1 MALLRLVFMGSAEF
15 AVPTLLALLDA
26 GHDIAAVYTQPPR
39 PAGRGQRERPCP
51 VHAFAEDR
59 TLPVRLPYSLNDK
72 ADQEAFR
79 ELGADAAVVAAYGLL
94 LPKPILET
102 PRLGCF
108 NVHASLLPRWRGAAP
123 IQRAI
128 LAGDDKSGVT
138 IMHMDEGLDT
148 GPVLM
153 SSETPIDGATTASGL
168 HDRLAELGAGL
179 MVMTL
184 DRVSAGK
191 IGGTPQPEDGITYA
205 DKLEKKEG
213 RIDWQRPAAELERAV
228 RALSPWPGVWFE
240 HGGEQIKVLAANA
253 VTLPPVMAPGTVIG
267 PALIVACGNGGLTL
281 NQLQR
286 PGRAA
291 LDTAE
296 FLRGYR
302 LPPGTVLT

>member
-1 MALLRLVFMGSAEF
+1 MASLRLIFMGSAEF
-15 AVPTLLALLDA
+15 AVPTLSALLNA

-51 VHAFAEDR
+51 VHAFAEDQG
-59 TLPVRLPYSLNDK
+59 LPVRMPYTLNDS
-72 ADQEAFR
+72 AEQEAFQ
-79 ELGADAAVVAAYGLL
+79 ELDADAAIVAAYGLL

-148 GPVLM
+148 GPILM
-153 SSETPIDGATTASGL
+153 SSETAIDGATTTPRL

-179 MVMTL
+179 MAMAL
-184 DRVSAGK
+184 DRIEAGE
-191 IGGTPQPEDGITYA
+191 IEESPQPEDGVTYA
-205 DKLEKKEG
+205 DKLEKEEG
-213 RIDWQRPAAELERAV
+213 RIDWRRPAAELERAI
-228 RALSPWPGVWFE
+228 RALSPWPGVWFD
-240 HGGEQIKVLAANA
+240 HGSERIKVLAAEA
-253 VTLPPVMAPGTVIG
+253 VTLPPVTAPGTVIG
-267 PALIVACGNGGLTL
+267 PALIVACGNGGLDLTR
-281 NQLQR
+281 LQR

-291 LDTAE
+291 LEATE
-296 FLRGYR
+296 FLRGYP
-302 LPPGTVLT
+302 LSPGTLLA